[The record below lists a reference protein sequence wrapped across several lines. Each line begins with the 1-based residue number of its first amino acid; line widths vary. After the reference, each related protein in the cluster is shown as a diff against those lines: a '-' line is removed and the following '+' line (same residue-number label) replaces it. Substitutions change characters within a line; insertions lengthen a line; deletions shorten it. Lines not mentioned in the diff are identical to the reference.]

1 MKEITKVYLITFED
15 GTKKIFSTEDKR
27 AEYIVKK
34 NLVNTFNWYT
44 EDIIIDNED

>member
-15 GTKKIFSTEDKR
+15 GTKKAFSTEDKR

-34 NLVNTFNWYT
+34 NLTNAFDWYT
-44 EDIIIDNED
+44 EEIIINDED

>member
-1 MKEITKVYLITFED
+1 MKEITKVYLITFKD

-44 EDIIIDNED
+44 EDIIVNDEA